1 MASSKSPA
9 KKQVTLNL
17 ISLTWQLESSFF
29 SVPQFS
35 LWSEFIPWV
44 YEFFESLAGSAFLG
58 WSHFLALSIDL
69 RDLALQSALFQ
80 PCFCTARYRTW
91 VFANIVWFFAI
102 LSNTIWDQ
110 PVVPNAW
117 NFFFF
122 FSLISCS
129 ASVVTQLEYRFTKA
143 SLASLCAPRTPCQAG
158 LGALS
163 LYPPH
168 GLCLFQI
175 QTLTYINH
183 LFIHFSLLCHTLCSV
198 CLLMWGTRKWFFYMF
213 LGWMNK
219 LSGVCFCV
227 LILITHP
234 LPRSFYIDPQASS
247 SYHSPLLAIIWT

>member
-1 MASSKSPA
+1 MHFLSPWLA
-9 KKQVTLNL
+9 QPSWVDRISWLCPWTLETLPFTLHYFSRVSAQPDTGPGFWL
-17 ISLTWQLESSFF
+17 ILFGSLQ
-29 SVPQFS
+29 
-35 LWSEFIPWV
+35 
-44 YEFFESLAGSAFLG
+44 SLATQFETSLLSLMPGIFL
-58 WSHFLALSIDL
+58 
-69 RDLALQSALFQ
+69 
-80 PCFCTARYRTW
+80 
-91 VFANIVWFFAI
+91 
-102 LSNTIWDQ
+102 
-110 PVVPNAW
+110 
-117 NFFFF
+117 F

-129 ASVVTQLEYRFTKA
+129 ASVVTQLEHRFTKA

-163 LYPPH
+163 LYFPH

-234 LPRSFYIDPQASS
+234 LPRSFYIDPQASP